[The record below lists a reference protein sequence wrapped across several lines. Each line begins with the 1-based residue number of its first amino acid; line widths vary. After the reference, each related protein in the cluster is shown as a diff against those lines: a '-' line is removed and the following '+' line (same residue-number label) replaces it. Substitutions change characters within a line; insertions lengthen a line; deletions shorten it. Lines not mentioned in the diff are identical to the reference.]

1 MSLAEPEA
9 SVAHYDLFFI
19 DIASRSVHIA
29 SITPHPDNS
38 WMTQIARKITD
49 VNDRFLR
56 SNSSSFTTSPNGL
69 GSVFRQSA
77 RSINVRTPSGLYWAD
92 GLWAAAVPTTA
103 RVFPIR
109 TDEPTHDKE
118 I

>member
-1 MSLAEPEA
+1 VLLQAFSQMTPI
-9 SVAHYDLFFI
+9 VARDDILIPPIRLI
-19 DIASRSVHIA
+19 DIASRSAHIA

-38 WMTQIARKITD
+38 WITQIARKITD

-92 GLWAAAVPTTA
+92 GLWARGGSANRSRSP
-103 RVFPIR
+103 
-109 TDEPTHDKE
+109 
-118 I
+118 